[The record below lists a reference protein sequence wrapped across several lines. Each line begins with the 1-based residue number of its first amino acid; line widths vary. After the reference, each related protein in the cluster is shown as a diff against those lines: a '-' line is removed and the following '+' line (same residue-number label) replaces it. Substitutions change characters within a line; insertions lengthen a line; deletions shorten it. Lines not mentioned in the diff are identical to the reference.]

1 MPVTKAQ
8 AQTITTATAAH
19 DAGLINDGEFA
30 RMKSPH
36 MMTNRD
42 TQIARE
48 AVDNAKGDP
57 NKEKIAKNFKD
68 AVNAQDRAE
77 RNVGVED
84 DLKQQIG
91 EQSRARNSGSK

>member
-8 AQTITTATAAH
+8 AQTIATATAAH
-19 DAGLINDGEFA
+19 DAGLINDGEFS

-36 MMTNRD
+36 LMAERD
-42 TQIARE
+42 RQIARE

-57 NKEKIAKNFKD
+57 SKEKVAKNFKD

-77 RNVGVED
+77 RNVGVDE

-91 EQSRARNSGSK
+91 QQVKDRGSK